1 MDSFCSCSTGGVASR
16 GETAVTVVAALEMLK
31 QLGFLWDLHRVGAG
45 QTRNWFS
52 EAEIAGGLH
61 LLLCPW
67 LFGLVSCTV
76 EYSEMIGCTEEE
88 YEDSLVDQV

>member
-1 MDSFCSCSTGGVASR
+1 MERRERQLRQPVDPM
-16 GETAVTVVAALEMLK
+16 EMLK
-31 QLGFLWDLHRVGAG
+31 RLGFLWDLHRVGAG

-67 LFGLVSCTV
+67 LFGLVSCTL
-76 EYSEMIGCTEEE
+76 EDSEMIGIEEV
-88 YEDSLVDQV
+88 YEDSLDDQV